1 MMLLVWRNPVRVTRM
16 TLPEDRRHM
25 VGERLAELREKRALT
40 LHELEE
46 LSGVGA
52 DGISKIENG
61 HRKPRPATLRKLAR
75 ALGIEVEDFFREP
88 AAPLAE
94 APDTG
99 QEESSVIA
107 LVHDAAL
114 QEDKASQQ
122 ANNRAEESRRPQVRF
137 AHAENAVMPLL
148 LGRLKDELAEAAFEF
163 ALLAVRRDRQLTQSE
178 ENNAR
183 LKEEM
188 ARLKEENAELRAVAK
203 RVEAEKA

>member
-1 MMLLVWRNPVRVTRM
+1 
-16 TLPEDRRHM
+16 M
-25 VGERLAELREKRALT
+25 VGERLAELREKKALT
-40 LHELEE
+40 LHDLEE

-75 ALGIEVEDFFREP
+75 ALGVEVEEFFQEP
-88 AAPLAE
+88 AVPLVE

-99 QEESSVIA
+99 QEEPSVIA
-107 LVHDAAL
+107 LVYEAAL

-163 ALLAVRRDRQLTQSE
+163 GLLAAQRDRKLAESE
-178 ENNAR
+178 EKNVR
-183 LKEEM
+183 LKEEC
-188 ARLKEENAELRAVAK
+188 ARLKEENAKLRAEARRVA
-203 RVEAEKA
+203 AEKA